1 MKKALILTLAAL
13 AAWPASALT
22 ASFAAQEGE
31 TALFSC
37 GFDSQDE
44 MAGWDMAGW
53 ELITTPSLDQG
64 DLRPFSSVNPSSTS
78 SAGCRD
84 RFMEQDEAMVSPEID
99 VPAGATLRFYAAF
112 SELFGIWGHMEVS
125 VLQGS
130 DRTLL
135 LNSFLWSQEDGNDGS
150 RWVPFSC
157 SLDAFAGKKVRIE
170 FRFLNTSSGGDNVY
184 VDDVTITVPD
194 TSADAVINVAEGTTV
209 HFNDMS
215 EGATS
220 WLWTF
225 EGGEPATSTQ
235 QNPAVV
241 YPAAGSY
248 SVSLTVTDASGAT
261 ATATRNAYVQV
272 KAQTP
277 VARIGL
283 PRGTYMSPWTMCYV
297 PLGVPVTFRDLSTF
311 APTEWLWTIPGTV
324 EGTCTGRNATVT
336 YSTAGTYDI
345 SLRAGNSAGSTIDEY
360 RDAIQAGG
368 SQYVWNITP
377 EESASIEPIAL
388 GWYGNYGGSNWL
400 GLGQFAEHFTA
411 PAADAVVDCVQA
423 YFAKTTHVA
432 ASADFPIEVSLCE
445 VALDGAP
452 GAVLATTS
460 LPVSELVDGY
470 YDYEPTTF
478 TFDEPVTIEAGK
490 EFFVVIGPFPN
501 LEGDSYYDVD
511 GIALY
516 CSPRRDAD
524 AGGESTVWHF
534 AFDEGPDYEYLTTG
548 QWYAQDEELI
558 SLAVSPH
565 MTFDST
571 YDGILD
577 AVAAPADAGIAFD
590 GSTIVAQGTIEL
602 YT

>member
-1 MKKALILTLAAL
+1 
-13 AAWPASALT
+13 
-22 ASFAAQEGE
+22 
-31 TALFSC
+31 
-37 GFDSQDE
+37 
-44 MAGWDMAGW
+44 
-53 ELITTPSLDQG
+53 
-64 DLRPFSSVNPSSTS
+64 STS

-112 SELFGIWGHMEVS
+112 SEFFGIWGHLEVS
-125 VLQGS
+125 VLQGT

-135 LNSFLWSQEDGNDGS
+135 LNSFLWSQEDGNEGS
-150 RWVPFSC
+150 RWVPFSY
-157 SLDAFAGKKVRIE
+157 SLDAFAGKKVQLE
-170 FRFLNTSSGGDNVY
+170 FRFINTSSGGDNVY
-184 VDDVTITVPD
+184 VDDVTVTVPD
-194 TSADAVINVAEGTTV
+194 TSADAVINVAEGATV

-225 EGGEPATSTQ
+225 EGGNPATSAE
-235 QNPAVV
+235 QNPAVT
-241 YPAAGSY
+241 YASAGSY

-277 VARIGL
+277 VALIGL
-283 PRGTYMSPWTMCYV
+283 PQGTYMSPWTMCYV
-297 PLGVPVTFRDLSTF
+297 PLGVPVTFRDCSSF
-311 APTEWLWTIPGTV
+311 APSEWLWTIPGTV
-324 EGTCTGRNATVT
+324 EGTSSEQNPTVT
-336 YSTAGTYDI
+336 YNKAGTYNI
-345 SLRAGNSAGSTIDEY
+345 SLRAGNSAGSTVDEY

-377 EESASIEPIAL
+377 AESASIEPIAL

-400 GLGQFAEHFTA
+400 GIGKFAEHFTA
-411 PAADAVVDCVQA
+411 PAADAVIDCVQA
-423 YFAKTTHVA
+423 YFAKTAHVA
-432 ASADFPIEVSLCE
+432 ASAHFPIEVSLCE
-445 VALDGAP
+445 VAEGGAP
-452 GAVLATTS
+452 GAVLAATS

-470 YDYEPTTF
+470 YTYEATTF

-501 LEGDSYYDVD
+501 AEGEGYVVD
-511 GIALY
+511 DIALY

-524 AGGESTVWHF
+524 AGGASTVWHF

-558 SLAVSPH
+558 SLAVSPR
-565 MTFDST
+565 MTFSSE
-571 YDGILD
+571 YDG
-577 AVAAPADAGIAFD
+577 
-590 GSTIVAQGTIEL
+590 
-602 YT
+602 